1 MFSLVAGCP
10 IRTLQARNVASGG
23 DTYSQGVY
31 KVSPQPEPLKSVT
44 LQILLQEPRL
54 RIVAF
59 TFRLPTHYLIMF
71 AKSIVL
77 FVTLLTFATA
87 AYVLRTPKF
96 PVCLIDILTH
106 SFVIALPTEAPASGS
121 PHRDPLPKYRLY
133 VDANGGV
140 DEERDLHAVQTDPD
154 TPTPV
159 ERELADFLHAG
170 CMKRS
175 PRGSDLGPTPGFIWH
190 IPH

>member
-1 MFSLVAGCP
+1 M
-10 IRTLQARNVASGG
+10 
-23 DTYSQGVY
+23 
-31 KVSPQPEPLKSVT
+31 
-44 LQILLQEPRL
+44 

-96 PVCLIDILTH
+96 PVCLIDILAH
-106 SFVIALPTEAPASGS
+106 SFVIALPTEASVSGS

-159 ERELADFLHAG
+159 ERELTDFLHAG
-170 CMKRS
+170 RMKRS